1 MEKNGE
7 ERKPV
12 KVLLISVTSGCFGI
26 RSNRFR
32 RSIEVL
38 AVYGFR
44 IPRIVRVSV
53 ARIEADHAV
62 NRTEMHRAGNYL
74 AK

>member
-1 MEKNGE
+1 MGKGE

-12 KVLLISVTSGCFGI
+12 KVLLISVTSGCFEI

-38 AVYGFR
+38 AVYAFR

-53 ARIEADHAV
+53 ARIEAHRAV
-62 NRTEMHRAGNYL
+62 NRNKTHGAGNYL
-74 AK
+74 AKK